1 MYTLVGGVTVVP
13 AYEGTGEAVV
23 CGRDPGGGPFH
34 GWMFQDRNTAS
45 IRAMRSS
52 SAAIHLRRSR
62 RSLFSIKPRP
72 LSKEFVVIE
81 VELFGAHAEA
91 PKTYEQTRRNPR
103 ESRLAA
109 GGDGISIE
117 RRAA

>member
-52 SAAIHLRRSR
+52 SAAIRAR
-62 RSLFSIKPRP
+62 RSLFPIKPRP

-81 VELFGAHAEA
+81 VELFGAHAKA
-91 PKTYEQTRRNPR
+91 PETYEQTRLNPR
-103 ESRLAA
+103 KSRLAA